1 MLQFTITHTFL
12 GPLITGLQIMEGV
25 WQFVNHNIINFPI
38 QKWYNCNDEH
48 LDMIFSITMNAFE
61 SLTDC
66 SLCHTNC
73 KIIFFSQQCNGTGK
87 TGENMSSISRCGK
100 HKAAASC
107 IKCSMYP
114 LTLCEQFQLA
124 KCVLVSKS
132 IPATRRWTWST
143 FYHITETEEL

>member
-12 GPLITGLQIMEGV
+12 GPLIIGLQIMEGV
-25 WQFVNHNIINFPI
+25 WQFVNHNIINFPT

-48 LDMIFSITMNAFE
+48 LGMIFSITMNAFE

-87 TGENMSSISRCGK
+87 TGENMSRD
-100 HKAAASC
+100 AASQGVGNTRLQHPASSAVC
-107 IKCSMYP
+107 TRLHY
-114 LTLCEQFQLA
+114 
-124 KCVLVSKS
+124 VSNFN
-132 IPATRRWTWST
+132 WQNVFW
-143 FYHITETEEL
+143 